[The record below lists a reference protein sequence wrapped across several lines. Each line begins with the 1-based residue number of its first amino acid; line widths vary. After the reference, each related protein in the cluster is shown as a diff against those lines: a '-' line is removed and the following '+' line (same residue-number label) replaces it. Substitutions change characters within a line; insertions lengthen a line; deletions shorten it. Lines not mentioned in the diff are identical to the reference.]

1 MLSIQIKLSAQTTE
15 CDRGVWSPDVDP
27 IQMFTRECLE
37 LWVVDDA
44 MNTVQF
50 RMLACEN
57 RFPNKELGLTCLW
70 SAMGGGNDHC
80 IPGNHWF
87 PSRICKC
94 LLHQSIYINCWLFYH
109 VSTSIQGCPRQMD
122 SLLFHVSSCLDWPG
136 KGNCGLFILYEKH
149 QISCFFQTRYKRQED
164 DFAFFSLL
172 ILSDIAKFSWKCR

>member
-15 CDRGVWSPDVDP
+15 CDRGVWAPDVDP

-109 VSTSIQGCPRQMD
+109 VSTSINSRLSQTNGFIVIPICVFLSRLTRQRELWTIYLVWKASNQLFFPD
-122 SLLFHVSSCLDWPG
+122 KIQAARGWFCLLF
-136 KGNCGLFILYEKH
+136 
-149 QISCFFQTRYKRQED
+149 
-164 DFAFFSLL
+164 SLN
-172 ILSDIAKFSWKCR
+172 IVWHCRI